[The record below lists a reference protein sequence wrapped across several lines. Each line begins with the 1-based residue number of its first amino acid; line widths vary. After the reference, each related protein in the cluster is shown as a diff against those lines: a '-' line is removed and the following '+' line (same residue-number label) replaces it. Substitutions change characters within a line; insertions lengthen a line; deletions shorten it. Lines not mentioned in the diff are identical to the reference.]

1 MARLYDWYQD
11 KSEIAENNSFGSSG
25 LLTYALSIVA
35 AVAVITALVTPLIAS
50 NVQELTASANLSGSD
65 DVVTGSVAA
74 PAQMKRYTIRRSIL
88 QPSAGA
94 VCIIP
99 EGSKKVEC

>member
-11 KSEIAENNSFGSSG
+11 KPDLPENKGFGGTG

-35 AVAVITALVTPLIAS
+35 VAAVFTALVTPLLVS
-50 NVQELTASANLSGSD
+50 SVQDMTASATLSDADS
-65 DVVTGSVAA
+65 VVTGSVSA
-74 PAQMKRYTIRRSIL
+74 PTSLTRYTIRRSVL